1 MKLVAIDCVADP
13 SYPKAFV
20 NGILESKQWV
30 MVDDNKYEEVYDNF
44 EESIKT
50 LPKKDIDAFLRN
62 KILTFI
68 NSI

>member
-1 MKLVAIDCVADP
+1 
-13 SYPKAFV
+13 
-20 NGILESKQWV
+20 

-44 EESIKT
+44 EKSIKT